1 MIEADLATAADA
13 NLASTWGLLGRS
25 MGADVVD
32 DGVARF
38 VATGIPLTFFNGA
51 YLRSPTGDPERLVAE
66 AIRFFAERNLPWL
79 LWVRDGVSPE
89 LLTAGRSAG
98 LRDAGGPPA
107 MGLASIPDIPTPPA
121 GLRIEIA
128 TTTDALLD
136 HASVLRDGFGLP
148 QEIVDRLIRPALLD
162 LADAAVLVGR
172 VDDEPVSCSLLAV
185 SGATAGVYNVAT
197 PERFRGKGYGEAMTW
212 AAVAEGARRGCSQ
225 AALQASESGYAIY
238 RRMGFIDLG
247 SYVQLEGPPQ
257 TSPVD

>member
-1 MIEADLATAADA
+1 MHC
-13 NLASTWGLLGRS
+13 
-25 MGADVVD
+25 
-32 DGVARF
+32 
-38 VATGIPLTFFNGA
+38 
-51 YLRSPTGDPERLVAE
+51 
-66 AIRFFAERNLPWL
+66 
-79 LWVRDGVSPE
+79 
-89 LLTAGRSAG
+89 
-98 LRDAGGPPA
+98 
-107 MGLASIPDIPTPPA
+107 SIT
-121 GLRIEIA
+121 RRC
-128 TTTDALLD
+128 
-136 HASVLRDGFGLP
+136 S
-148 QEIVDRLIRPALLD
+148 EIVDRLIRPALLD